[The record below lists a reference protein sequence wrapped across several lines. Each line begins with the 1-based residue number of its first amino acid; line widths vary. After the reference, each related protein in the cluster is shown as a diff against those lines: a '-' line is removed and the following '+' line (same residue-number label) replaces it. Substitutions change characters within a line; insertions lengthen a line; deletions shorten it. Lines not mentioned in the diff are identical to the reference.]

1 MASWQLGLV
10 VMAVPAMGCTNFIVS
25 KQASADNSVMFSYSA
40 DSGPLYGTLGHYPA
54 ADHPEGAKRQI
65 YDWDGGFYIG
75 EIPEA
80 RHTYNVIGN
89 VNEHGLAI
97 GETTFGGNETLAS
110 AGQGLIDYG
119 SLIWIALQ
127 RCKTA
132 REAIKTMTE
141 LVAEYGYASE
151 GESFTIADT
160 EEVWVMDLIGKGKYE
175 KGAVW
180 VAHRV
185 PDGHIAGHAN
195 QARIR
200 TFPQNDPDTCIF
212 SHDVIDF
219 ARRIG
224 LYPRS
229 AADVDFSFS
238 DAYDPIS
245 FSGARMSDAR
255 IWSFFSKVGPVGF
268 EKQYEDY
275 VTGRNLSNRFP
286 PFVLPREKVTLESL
300 MMATRSHYEGTPL
313 DDRDDVGAGPYHAA
327 FRARPL
333 AWKHGGNDYFN
344 ERKVGTEQTGWNFVA
359 QLRGDRPA
367 PLRAVNW
374 FGVDDTSYSVRVP
387 FYGGT
392 TTVPKCLADGN
403 GDALTFSFDSQFW
416 VNNMVANFVYT
427 HAYAEPI
434 VVKEVETRQELLIEA
449 QKASEAKALE
459 LFSEDPE
466 KALNFVTQLS
476 NDLAEAHRQAWLQLW
491 QRLFV
496 QFRDGFNVT
505 STDNMP
511 NHGPKPNQGGV
522 VPKVEEIGYD
532 ATWLGRI
539 ASDTGDRYRVRHA
552 ASVDANKVRT
562 LSKGVHSRLAG
573 IERQPIVV

>member
-1 MASWQLGLV
+1 
-10 VMAVPAMGCTNFIVS
+10 MGCTNFIVS
-25 KQASADNSVMFSYSA
+25 KNASADGSVMFSYSA
-40 DSGPLYGTLGHYPA
+40 DSGPLYGTLAHYPA
-54 ADHPEGAKRQI
+54 ADHNLSNLSLPCAKRQI

-75 EIPEA
+75 EIEEVN
-80 RHTYNVIGN
+80 HTYNVIGN

-97 GETTFGGNETLAS
+97 GETTFGGNETLMS

-119 SLIWIALQ
+119 SLIWIGLQ

-132 REAIKTMTE
+132 REAIKTMTD
-141 LVAEYGYASE
+141 LVAKYGYASE
-151 GESFTIADT
+151 GESFTIADPQ
-160 EEVWVMDLIGKGKYE
+160 EVWVMDFIGKGKYE

-200 TFPQNDPDTCIF
+200 TFPQNDPDMCIF

-224 LYPRS
+224 LYPKS
-229 AADVDFSFS
+229 APDADFSFA

-245 FSGARMSDAR
+245 FNGARLADAR
-255 IWSFFSKVGPVGF
+255 VWSFFSKFGPDGF

-275 VTGRNLSNRFP
+275 VMGRNLSNRFP
-286 PFVLPREKVTLESL
+286 PFVLPRKQVTLEDL
-300 MMATRSHYEGTPL
+300 MAATRSHFEGTPL

-327 FRARPL
+327 FRGRPL
-333 AWKHGGNDYFN
+333 AWKHGGKAYFN

-359 QLRGDRPA
+359 QLRSHAPWNSSLELPA

-387 FYGGT
+387 LYGGT
-392 TTVPKCLADGN
+392 TDVPKCLADGN
-403 GDALTFSFDSQFW
+403 GDALTFSFDSTFW

-427 HAYAEPI
+427 HAYSEPI
-434 VVKEVETRQELLIEA
+434 VMKEVEAYQAKLIA
-449 QKASEAKALE
+449 ALPAVDAYAADLFAK
-459 LFSEDPE
+459 EDH
-466 KALNFVTQLS
+466 FVVGFIDDWS
-476 NDLAEAHRQAWLQLW
+476 NDLAEAHRTAWLQLW

-505 STDNMP
+505 STVNAST
-511 NHGPKPNQGGV
+511 HGPKRDFGGV
-522 VPKVEEIGYD
+522 VPNVENMGYD
-532 ATWLGRI
+532 DVWAGRI
-539 ASDTGDRYRVRHA
+539 AADTGDRYLVRNA
-552 ASVDANKVRT
+552 ASGVNENKLRT
-562 LSKGVHSRLAG
+562 LNKGVRSAPAG
-573 IERQPIVV
+573 IERQPILV